1 MINDLFRK
9 ACSDRQTVRDEVKS
23 KKSALEKE
31 LTLHFWLAS
40 DAKTQE
46 NQLRVR
52 PLWCYHVSLNIGRIK
67 ILSAT
72 CSHLI
77 GRKTRTEAYINSIF
91 FLISSVR
98 KEIRRYCCMLHCF
111 HYATVVPFQRVGMRS
126 LDHVLRSPLY
136 FFCTLLIIIEFEN
149 SSILV
154 LSLLSM
160 KMPSL
165 DNSSHYIFKVI
176 DINFFQLSRPLLIFV
191 FSFEKMLSKCENN
204 FEKK

>member
-91 FLISSVR
+91 FFNFLRTKGDKKIL
-98 KEIRRYCCMLHCF
+98 LH
-111 HYATVVPFQRVGMRS
+111 A
-126 LDHVLRSPLY
+126 
-136 FFCTLLIIIEFEN
+136 
-149 SSILV
+149 
-154 LSLLSM
+154 SLLSLCYCS
-160 KMPSL
+160 PISEGRYEEFG
-165 DNSSHYIFKVI
+165 SCAEISIIFLLHS
-176 DINFFQLSRPLLIFV
+176 IN
-191 FSFEKMLSKCENN
+191 NN
-204 FEKK
+204 RV